1 LVALLLILFTLS
13 LGGLL
18 ISAKFFTNAAE
29 KIGTYLRLSPFVIG
43 VFIIGIGTSLPE
55 LISGILS
62 VRQGVSEI
70 VPGNIVGANIANLLL
85 LVGLTAVLNRRPIE
99 LQSSYVYIDLHFL
112 IGGVF
117 SFYMISADGKISLA
131 EAAFGGAIFLV
142 YSIYLMK
149 QGSKEVEAGT
159 EPLGQKRSLGLNIL
173 VLTLAG
179 IGIYF
184 GAEMTV
190 STLTR
195 IADAFQIP
203 KSVAAPTILS
213 IGTTLPELAV
223 SAAAIKQGKAEL
235 AIGNVLG
242 SAVFNTLAIPCI
254 VTWFGTI
261 TVPPSLFVLS
271 LPVLAASSIF
281 FYLLT
286 QDKRISAWEGSL
298 MVLLY
303 GLFMFKIA
311 FG

>member
-1 LVALLLILFTLS
+1 MPLLLLLFTVS
-13 LGGLL
+13 LGALL
-18 ISAKFFTNAAE
+18 ISAKFFTNSAE
-29 KIGTYLRLSPFVIG
+29 KIGTYFGLSPFVIG

-62 VRQGVSEI
+62 VRQEVSEI

-85 LVGLTAVLNRRPIE
+85 LVGVTAVLNRKLIQ
-99 LQSSYVYIDLHFL
+99 LKSSYIYIDLHFL

-117 SFYMISADGKISLA
+117 SFYIICADGKINA
-131 EAAFGGAIFLV
+131 PEAAFGGVIFLV

-149 QGSKEVEAGT
+149 QGSNEVEAEQGSKG
-159 EPLGQKRSLGLNIL
+159 EVRSIGFNIA

-179 IGIYF
+179 IGIYY
-184 GAEMTV
+184 GAESTV
-190 STLTR
+190 STLTK

-203 KSVAAPTILS
+203 KSVAALTILS

-235 AIGNVLG
+235 AVGNVLG
-242 SAVFNTLAIPCI
+242 SAVFNTLAIPCV
-254 VTWFGTI
+254 VTWFGPVS
-261 TVPPSLFVLS
+261 VPPSLFLLS
-271 LPVLAASSIF
+271 LPVLAASSVF

-298 MVLLY
+298 LVLLY

-311 FG
+311 SG

>member
-1 LVALLLILFTLS
+1 MPLLLLLFTVS
-13 LGGLL
+13 LGALL
-18 ISAKFFTNAAE
+18 ISAKFFTNSAE
-29 KIGTYLRLSPFVIG
+29 KIGTYFGLSPFVIG

-62 VRQGVSEI
+62 VRQEVSEI

-85 LVGLTAVLNRRPIE
+85 LVGVTAVLNRKPIQ
-99 LQSSYVYIDLHFL
+99 LKSSYIYIDLHFL

-117 SFYMISADGKISLA
+117 SFYIICADGKINA
-131 EAAFGGAIFLV
+131 PEAAFGGVIFLV

-149 QGSKEVEAGT
+149 QGSNEVEAEQGSKG
-159 EPLGQKRSLGLNIL
+159 EVRSIGFNIA
-173 VLTLAG
+173 VLALAG

-184 GAEMTV
+184 GAEYTV
-190 STLTR
+190 STLTKM
-195 IADAFQIP
+195 ADAFQIP
-203 KSVAAPTILS
+203 KSVAALTILS

-235 AIGNVLG
+235 AVGNVLG
-242 SAVFNTLAIPCI
+242 SAVFNTLAIPC
-254 VTWFGTI
+254 VATWFGPVS
-261 TVPPSLFVLS
+261 VPRSLFLLS
-271 LPVLAASSIF
+271 LPVLAASSVF

-298 MVLLY
+298 LVLLY

-311 FG
+311 SG